1 MNEELQGKIIRIIFR
16 NEENHY
22 TIALVKTQDKQTVTI
37 VGNLYQVGIDDYV
50 KCSGSY
56 YEHPNYGKQF
66 KVESYEVILPEAENE
81 IEKYLESVLLKG
93 IGPQLAK
100 AIVEKFGQNTFNVL
114 DNRID
119 ELKKIKG
126 IGKKRFG
133 LISKAWN
140 KIRESREIIFSLQK
154 LGLPVNTALKIY
166 HRFGKDTLDI
176 IEQNPYS
183 VASEIEGIGFL
194 TADKIAYKIGLAHD
208 SQVRIEAAV
217 LYKLTLLANDGHSFY
232 PLRDLVKEVFNM
244 LKVDS
249 ELIYDAV
256 YSLERSGDVYIERES
271 GDGGE
276 YVYSFPLYFSET
288 QIAFKLT
295 GIMNSPPFNFGDIK
309 NVEPERIINSQKY
322 KLTDEQADALN
333 SAIKNK
339 LLVIT
344 GGPGTGKTFVIKTL
358 IDYFKL
364 NEIKTSLCAPTGRA
378 AKRLAE
384 STEQEAKTIHRLLE
398 YSPLENRFVINNENP
413 LDTDIVIV
421 DEASMID
428 QYLFHSLLDALP
440 EHAGLILVGD
450 VDQIPPIGPG
460 NILRDIID
468 SQVVKT
474 VKLTKIHR
482 QEIGSG
488 IIVNAHRINNGMFP
502 ETKNTGNDF
511 TLFLSSSENDVL
523 NKIIELCSKTLPE
536 NFNYDPLK
544 DIQVISPMYKGK
556 IGIDNLNLKLQEVL
570 NPGSEKIDLLGKR
583 FRVGDKVMQT
593 KNNYDKEIFN
603 GDIGIIYH
611 YDKAEQT
618 VMINFEGRLIEYAST
633 GLDEISLAYAISI
646 HKSQG
651 SEYPVVLVPILKSH
665 SIMLQRNLIYTAV
678 TRGKEK
684 VYLLGDKLA
693 IEKAIR
699 TNRAFKR
706 NTFLK
711 ERLQRLNAENNF

>member
-1 MNEELQGKIIRIIFR
+1 MTEQLEGKIFKIIFR

-22 TIALVKTQDKQTVTI
+22 TIALVKTPDKQTFTV
-37 VGNLYQVGIDDYV
+37 VGNLYQIGVGDNV
-50 KCSGSY
+50 KFTGNF
-56 YEHPNYGKQF
+56 YEHPVYGKQF
-66 KVESYEVILPEAENE
+66 KVESYEVILPETEDE

-100 AIVEKFGQNTFNVL
+100 AIVEKFGQDTFNIL

-126 IGKKRFG
+126 IGKKRFE
-133 LISKAWN
+133 LISNAWN
-140 KIRESREIIFSLQK
+140 EIKDSREIIFALQK
-154 LGLPVNTALKIY
+154 LGLPVNTALKVY
-166 HRFGKDTLDI
+166 NRFGKETLDI

-194 TADKIAYKIGLAHD
+194 TADKIAYKLGLSAD
-208 SQVRIEAAV
+208 SQIRIEAAV

-232 PLRDLVKEVFNM
+232 PIHDLVKEVFSM
-244 LKVDS
+244 LKVDT

-256 YSLERSGDVYIERES
+256 YSLEETGDVYIEREFLT
-271 GDGGE
+271 GGE
-276 YVYSFPLYFSET
+276 YVYAFPLYFTET
-288 QIAFKLT
+288 QIALKLT
-295 GIMNSPPFNFGDIK
+295 GIINSPPFNIENTGKD
-309 NVEPERIINSQKY
+309 ELERIITSQRY
-322 KLTDEQADALN
+322 ELTDEQADALN
-333 SAIKNK
+333 SAIENK

-358 IDYFKL
+358 IDYFNL

-384 STEQEAKTIHRLLE
+384 STGQEAKTIHRLLE
-398 YSPLENRFVINNENP
+398 YSPLENRFVINSENP

-428 QYLFHSLLDALP
+428 QYLFHSLLEGLP

-468 SQVVKT
+468 SNVIKT
-474 VKLTKIHR
+474 IKLTKIHR

-488 IIVNAHRINNGMFP
+488 IIVNAHRINNGQFP
-502 ETKNTGNDF
+502 ENKNSNDDF
-511 TLFLSSSENDVL
+511 TLFLSSSENEVL
-523 NKIIELCSKTLPE
+523 NKIIELCSKILPQ
-536 NFNYDPLK
+536 NFKYDPLK

-556 IGIDNLNLKLQEVL
+556 IGIDNLNQKLQEVL
-570 NPGSEKIDLLGKR
+570 NPGSEKIDLLGKK

-593 KNNYDKEIFN
+593 RNNYDKEIFN
-603 GDIGIIYH
+603 GDIGMIYN
-611 YDKAEQT
+611 YDRSEQT
-618 VMINFEGRLIEYAST
+618 VMINFEGRLIEYTST
-633 GLDEISLAYAISI
+633 DLDEISLAYAISI

-651 SEYPVVLVPILKSH
+651 SEYPVVLIPILKSH
-665 SIMLQRNLIYTAV
+665 SIMLQRNLIYTAA

-684 VYLLGDKLA
+684 VYLMGDKFA

-699 TNRAFKR
+699 TNRAIKR
-706 NTFLK
+706 NTLLK
-711 ERLQRLNAENNF
+711 ERLQRLEAISN